1 MSSAAE
7 AEAKANNKRML
18 IKLAVVAAVMFGF
31 GYAMVPFYQKIC
43 EVSGLNNLLNA
54 DAPARNTQVDESR
67 TITIELDANT
77 FNLPWT
83 FQPSQRSVA
92 VHPGELAHV
101 TYLVKNTRDHAITG
115 QAVPSYGPKL
125 AAQYF
130 RKLECFC
137 FAKQTLAG
145 GETREMPVV
154 FVIDRELPKEVNT
167 ITLSYTF
174 FEVAGAS
181 KIERPQ
187 PSKPE
192 A

>member
-1 MSSAAE
+1 MNLE
-7 AEAKANNKRML
+7 AEAKANNKRLL
-18 IKLAVVAAVMFGF
+18 IKLAVVAVVMFGF

-43 EVSGLNNLLNA
+43 EVNGINNLLNP
-54 DAPARNTQVDESR
+54 DAPVRNTQVDESR
-67 TITIELDANT
+67 TITVEFDANT

-101 TYLVKNTRDHAITG
+101 KYLVKNTRDHAVTG
-115 QAVPSYGPKL
+115 QAVPSYGPRL

-130 RKLECFC
+130 KKLECFC

-145 GETREMPVV
+145 GESREMPVV
-154 FVIDRELPKEVNT
+154 FLIDREIPKEVNT

-174 FEVAGAS
+174 FEVAGTAPVERSQAS
-181 KIERPQ
+181 RPG
-187 PSKPE
+187 